1 MDVARD
7 IADLNRRFGIPG
19 LASVVEGNSG
29 LPKVSIT
36 SPVTA
41 GEMYLHGAQITSWK
55 PAGAEDVL
63 FLSAR
68 SLWKDGHAIRG
79 GIPICFPW
87 FRAKADDPQAP
98 AHGFVR
104 TKAWNL
110 ESVTQ
115 REGAISVSMFTE
127 SDASTKQWWPA
138 DFHLVHRA
146 TFGPQL
152 RLELELT
159 NTGTTA
165 ALFQEALH
173 AYHRVGDIRTARLHG
188 LDKVH
193 YLDNTDT
200 NREKVQDGD
209 VVITSETDRAY
220 LTAKSEVDLI
230 DPTLRRQIQIAKE
243 NSRTTVVWN
252 PWAEGARA
260 LSDLGDGEWTQM
272 FCVEASNVL
281 GCAVELAPGQKH
293 RMAVTI
299 RVAALPNVIA

>member
-1 MDVARD
+1 MDVAQD

-36 SPVTA
+36 SPVAA
-41 GEMYLHGAQITSWK
+41 GEMYLHGAQVTSWK

-110 ESVTQ
+110 ESIMR

-127 SDASTKQWWPA
+127 NDASTKQWWPA
-138 DFHLVHRA
+138 DFRLVHRA
-146 TFGPQL
+146 TFGPEL

-193 YLDNTDT
+193 YLDNTDS

-209 VVITSETDRAY
+209 VVITSQTDRAY
-220 LTAKSEVDLI
+220 LTAQPDVDLE
-230 DPTLRRQIQIAKE
+230 DPTLRRKFK
-243 NSRTTVVWN
+243 SRKRI
-252 PWAEGARA
+252 RA
-260 LSDLGDGEWTQM
+260 PRSCGIPGRKGRGRLSDLGDDEWTQM

-281 GCAVELAPGQKH
+281 GCAVELTPGQKH
-293 RMAVTI
+293 RMAATI
-299 RVAALPNVIA
+299 RVELCLMS